1 MKLKRWWNKTTRRLL
16 IFTMALILAGGAVVL
31 QNQIVKRQTTT
42 EQVLVAENNLLPYS
56 PVSGQLVMRE
66 VVKSEIP
73 ENAIR
78 SLDDLKGEEWVTGE
92 IGIPQGVPLSKSLLM
107 PARDSMYG
115 QNVELKKGELFV
127 GVQTDQ
133 VRSAGDFIKP
143 GTVVDAY
150 VFVEGTNQSPSKLI
164 TPEDNPLLKD
174 LLIQDRQNQNGY
186 NPQDEQQ
193 NPIPAIAIVKT
204 SNPKV
209 VAALIKYQEEGRIY
223 FAPTGVD
230 RTQNTKMN

>member
-1 MKLKRWWNKTTRRLL
+1 M
-16 IFTMALILAGGAVVL
+16 L

-42 EQVLVAENNLLPYS
+42 EQVLVAQSSLLPFS
-56 PVSGQLVMRE
+56 PVTGKLILRE
-66 VVKSEIP
+66 VVKSEVP
-73 ENAIR
+73 EDAIR
-78 SLDDLKGEEWVTGE
+78 SMEELKGEEWVTGE
-92 IGIPQGVPLSKSLLM
+92 IGLPPGVPISKALLI
-107 PARDSMYG
+107 PVKDSKYG
-115 QNVELKKGELFV
+115 QSVELKQGELFV
-127 GVQTDQ
+127 GIQTDQ

-143 GTVVDAY
+143 GTIADAY
-150 VFVEGTNQSPSKLI
+150 VYVEGGNQIPARLI
-164 TPEDNPLLKD
+164 TPENDPLLKD

-230 RTQNTKMN
+230 RTQNTKMK